1 VQKASAGDAIGT
13 MAQTK
18 NNRPRRFSMIREFH
32 FADVFTLA
40 NGFCGIAAIFQAMNF
55 VDSGE
60 RIHLY
65 AAVGII
71 PLAIVFDF
79 LDGRIAR
86 WRHKASPLGRELDSL
101 ADVISFGAA
110 PAAIAFSIG
119 LQSPLD
125 QTILIYFAACSISR
139 LARYNITADEL
150 AGTPQGKVQYFEGT
164 PVPLNII
171 PLALTLFAYSHGNL
185 YPVSF
190 LGTQLHLVSLLFLLF
205 GSTMISKTL
214 HVPKP

>member
-1 VQKASAGDAIGT
+1 
-13 MAQTK
+13 MPETK
-18 NNRPRRFSMIREFH
+18 NDRPRRFSMIREFH
-32 FADVFTLA
+32 LADFLTLA
-40 NGFCGIAAIFQAMNF
+40 NGFCGITAIFQAMNF
-55 VDSGE
+55 LNTGE
-60 RIHLY
+60 RTHLY
-65 AAVGII
+65 TAVGII

-86 WRHKASPLGRELDSL
+86 WRHKASPMGRELDSL

-119 LQSPLD
+119 LQTTLD
-125 QTILIYFAACSISR
+125 QIILIYFAACSISR

-150 AGTPQGKVQYFEGT
+150 AGAPQGKVKYFEGT

-171 PLALTLFAYSHGNL
+171 PLGLTLFAYSNGDL
-185 YPVSF
+185 YPVTI
-190 LGTQLHLVSLLFLLF
+190 LGIDLHLVSLLYLIF

-214 HVPKP
+214 HIPKP

>member
-1 VQKASAGDAIGT
+1 MT
-13 MAQTK
+13 QTK
-18 NNRPRRFSMIREFH
+18 NDRPRRFSMIREFQ
-32 FADVFTLA
+32 FADLFTLA

-55 VDSGE
+55 LNDGD
-60 RIHLY
+60 RTHLY
-65 AAVGII
+65 MAVAII
-71 PLAIVFDF
+71 PLAIVLDF

-86 WRHKASPLGRELDSL
+86 WRHKASPMGRELDSL

-119 LQSPLD
+119 LQSTLD
-125 QTILIYFAACSISR
+125 QIILIYFAACSISR

-150 AGTPQGKVQYFEGT
+150 AGSPQGKIKYFEGT

-171 PLALTLFAYSHGNL
+171 PLGLTLFAYSHGNL
-185 YPVSF
+185 YPVHVF
-190 LGTQLHLVSLLFLLF
+190 GTELHLVSLLYLVF